1 MASLLFPPSHISFKM
16 SIKFS
21 RNFNYISDILQIT
34 YFWSPRKSITI
45 GQFFCICK
53 NSGCIVLEVLFWTMA
68 ITSRTFKIIFGLH
81 SLKNFASI
89 CVHPINEIH
98 IGHEVLITVTT
109 KSGVFWVVVACSSNT
124 APYFGGT
131 YCFHHQGQRVS
142 RASLACFLLLL
153 FFCFFF
159 FSSNPKEVGGNVSHQ
174 NVGLAWKCCQTRSGP
189 HASLFFS
196 MLAFCVQVPP
206 VCSHTAAER

>member
-1 MASLLFPPSHISFKM
+1 
-16 SIKFS
+16 
-21 RNFNYISDILQIT
+21 
-34 YFWSPRKSITI
+34 
-45 GQFFCICK
+45 
-53 NSGCIVLEVLFWTMA
+53 MA

-153 FFCFFF
+153 FFCFVFF
-159 FSSNPKEVGGNVSHQ
+159 PPTQKKLEAMYPIKMSGWLENVVRLDQAHMPAYSFQCLLSVCRFHQSVATQLQRGKTFSRPQLHITDTCNLKLNCLSWSENIHTFIYFIILLQYYLLLECIFGSKY
-174 NVGLAWKCCQTRSGP
+174 
-189 HASLFFS
+189 LF
-196 MLAFCVQVPP
+196 VYN
-206 VCSHTAAER
+206 